1 MGELHTDTV
10 ISKPVGVVKTLFVA
24 SPQLFEKPFENFEKP
39 NNIKQLFQL
48 PIADWANVND
58 KHFTW
63 KMDKEKI
70 SYEPK
75 FSTNDIQAILHYVL
89 NGMGVAL
96 LPEYLVKNYLATGEL
111 IQLLPNEPTPTV
123 SLFLIYAHH
132 RYPSAIVKAYVA
144 FCEEWI
150 LKIEL

>member
-63 KMDKEKI
+63 KMGKEKI

-89 NGMGVAL
+89 NWHGCGVVARIFGKKL
-96 LPEYLVKNYLATGEL
+96 SCNRR
-111 IQLLPNEPTPTV
+111 INSTV
-123 SLFLIYAHH
+123 AQRANAYRIIIFDLRPSSLSICDCQGVCDVL
-132 RYPSAIVKAYVA
+132 
-144 FCEEWI
+144 
-150 LKIEL
+150 